1 MIDDKNNTNSVFG
14 YHKKSLDPTSVVPK
28 PQPSQ
33 PSQPGQGGGQQPTQP
48 KTADGKSGDK

>member
-1 MIDDKNNTNSVFG
+1 MIDDKNNTNSVPG